1 MVTRSVW
8 GLNLMIFAL
17 SAVLALWLLH
27 AQLPMGWLSAFRTDS
42 TQSLAL
48 LLVQNYTLPRL
59 AMAILAG
66 TALGLASLLLQQVVN
81 NPLASDN
88 TLAVSSGAQFLLF
101 ACTLFFPAI
110 LSFGTTIIAFLG
122 ALGALALV
130 FLLAWRKTLS
140 PLIMI
145 LAGLV
150 VNLYLGS
157 LSATLM
163 LFYPEESRGLM
174 IWGAGSLVQE
184 SWLDSVHLLGLLLPA
199 LLLITL
205 LQRPLA
211 ILSLND
217 SNAKSLGVPVQW
229 IRLAALLLSAYLVAI
244 VISRVGM
251 LGFIGLAATT
261 ISRQLGI
268 RTFKAQLLQTAYL
281 AASLLLLTDLG
292 LQLLSHY
299 YHYQLPTGAV
309 TAVLGTPLLLWL
321 MFKNLPQSGRLQAA
335 SSFLQTVKNAHYRT
349 WISLIALLGF
359 TVLIALSVGNSAN
372 GWSFDWAKPLL
383 LELRYPRLLYAL
395 AAGMMLALAGTL
407 LQRLSFNP
415 MASPELLGI
424 TSGVSFGVLIVIF
437 SVSQVS
443 ADQFWIA
450 GLMGALAVL
459 LLIMLI
465 NGRSGMLPERILLTG
480 ISLAALFDAVQRI
493 LMASGDFRIQQL
505 LSWTA
510 GSTYYAESHI
520 AIGLTLTALGLL
532 ALSVMFS
539 RWLDLLSLHAVMAK
553 ALGLNLNQARW
564 LLILLSALLTA
575 CATLVVGPLSFV
587 GLLAPHLAQYLG
599 FHKAKSQLLA
609 AAVIGATVMIAA
621 DWIGRQWLFPYEM
634 PAGLVATLLGG
645 GYFLLIMRKI

>member
-27 AQLPMGWLSAFRTDS
+27 AQLPNGWLSAFRTDS

-59 AMAILAG
+59 AMATLAG

-130 FLLAWRKTLS
+130 FLLASRKTLS

-174 IWGAGSLVQE
+174 MWGAGSLVQE
-184 SWLDSVHLLGLLLPA
+184 SWLDSVQLLGLLLPA

-335 SSFLQTVKNAHYRT
+335 SSFLQTVKTAR
-349 WISLIALLGF
+349 G
-359 TVLIALSVGNSAN
+359 SV
-372 GWSFDWAKPLL
+372 
-383 LELRYPRLLYAL
+383 
-395 AAGMMLALAGTL
+395 
-407 LQRLSFNP
+407 
-415 MASPELLGI
+415 
-424 TSGVSFGVLIVIF
+424 
-437 SVSQVS
+437 
-443 ADQFWIA
+443 
-450 GLMGALAVL
+450 
-459 LLIMLI
+459 
-465 NGRSGMLPERILLTG
+465 
-480 ISLAALFDAVQRI
+480 
-493 LMASGDFRIQQL
+493 
-505 LSWTA
+505 
-510 GSTYYAESHI
+510 
-520 AIGLTLTALGLL
+520 
-532 ALSVMFS
+532 
-539 RWLDLLSLHAVMAK
+539 
-553 ALGLNLNQARW
+553 
-564 LLILLSALLTA
+564 
-575 CATLVVGPLSFV
+575 
-587 GLLAPHLAQYLG
+587 
-599 FHKAKSQLLA
+599 
-609 AAVIGATVMIAA
+609 
-621 DWIGRQWLFPYEM
+621 
-634 PAGLVATLLGG
+634 
-645 GYFLLIMRKI
+645 

>member
-1 MVTRSVW
+1 M
-8 GLNLMIFAL
+8 
-17 SAVLALWLLH
+17 
-27 AQLPMGWLSAFRTDS
+27 AF
-42 TQSLAL
+42 
-48 LLVQNYTLPRL
+48 
-59 AMAILAG
+59 
-66 TALGLASLLLQQVVN
+66 TALV
-81 NPLASDN
+81 
-88 TLAVSSGAQFLLF
+88 
-101 ACTLFFPAI
+101 
-110 LSFGTTIIAFLG
+110 
-122 ALGALALV
+122 
-130 FLLAWRKTLS
+130 
-140 PLIMI
+140 
-145 LAGLV
+145 
-150 VNLYLGS
+150 
-157 LSATLM
+157 
-163 LFYPEESRGLM
+163 
-174 IWGAGSLVQE
+174 
-184 SWLDSVHLLGLLLPA
+184 
-199 LLLITL
+199 
-205 LQRPLA
+205 
-211 ILSLND
+211 
-217 SNAKSLGVPVQW
+217 
-229 IRLAALLLSAYLVAI
+229 
-244 VISRVGM
+244 
-251 LGFIGLAATT
+251 
-261 ISRQLGI
+261 
-268 RTFKAQLLQTAYL
+268 
-281 AASLLLLTDLG
+281 
-292 LQLLSHY
+292 
-299 YHYQLPTGAV
+299 
-309 TAVLGTPLLLWL
+309 
-321 MFKNLPQSGRLQAA
+321 
-335 SSFLQTVKNAHYRT
+335 
-349 WISLIALLGF
+349 
-359 TVLIALSVGNSAN
+359 ALSVGNSAN

-450 GLMGALAVL
+450 GLLGALAVL

-532 ALSVMFS
+532 ALSIMFS

-553 ALGLNLNQARW
+553 ALGLNLNQVRW

-645 GYFLLIMRKI
+645 GYFLLIMRKL